1 MADTTMIT
9 PGGRTVGFSAWGDPM
24 SERLVLL
31 CHPTPGTGVD
41 PEPVITGRWGVHL
54 VGLERPGYGASP
66 ALEDGVPSTVR
77 DRASDV
83 DEFVRRIERNAHL
96 ISQSDFKRY
105 GIIGWGAGA
114 VVAAAVAAADP
125 DRVDRLAL
133 VAPLAPDRA
142 LQEARAASGRP
153 IDLESMGIR
162 DDDADLARHLG
173 LLDRLDRMAAESAVQ
188 GTAGVRHDEQLFA
201 DQEWMSRLGGVRAD
215 TAIWLGDRDPVATE
229 EDARWYAS
237 RIRGVQ
243 GHRVRD
249 SGPLVIAAA
258 WSSILEHVAP
268 LHGTLPEGT
277 RDSGSVRLAD
287 VDFVHPERG

>member
-9 PGGRTVGFSAWGDPM
+9 PEGRTVGYSAWGDPM

-54 VGLERPGYGASP
+54 VVLERPGYGASP
-66 ALEDGVPSTVR
+66 VLEDGVPSTLR

-83 DEFVRRIERNAHL
+83 DRFVRRIERNASA
-96 ISQSDFKRY
+96 IGTSEFTQY
-105 GIIGWGAGA
+105 GVIGWGSGA
-114 VVAAAVAAADP
+114 VVAAAIAAADP

-153 IDLESMGIR
+153 IDLESMGITAG
-162 DDDADLARHLG
+162 DADLARHLG
-173 LLDRLDRMAAESAVQ
+173 LLDRLERMAAESAVQ

-201 DQEWMSRLGGVRAD
+201 DQGWLSGLGGIRAE
-215 TAIWLGDRDPVATE
+215 TALWLGDRDPVATD

-237 RIRGVQ
+237 RIRGVR
-243 GHRVRD
+243 GHRVHD

-258 WSSILEHVAP
+258 WSSILAHVAP
-268 LHGTLPEGT
+268 LHGSLPEGT
-277 RDSGSVRLAD
+277 RDSGSVRIAD